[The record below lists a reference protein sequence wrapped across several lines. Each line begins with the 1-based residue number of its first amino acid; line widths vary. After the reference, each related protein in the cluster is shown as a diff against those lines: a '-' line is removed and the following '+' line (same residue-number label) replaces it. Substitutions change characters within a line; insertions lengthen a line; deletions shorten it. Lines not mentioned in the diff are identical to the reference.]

1 MTTNSDV
8 NQLEL
13 DPALV
18 AEVIA
23 NVKKELARLGLKPI
37 ADADRARFAR
47 VSPAALAA
55 YEAIAALA
63 EQRPDIIPN
72 GVCDPAFMRGDLSDY
87 NLLDLLHALLL
98 GQLALVED
106 NRAAAMSD
114 IVREGNAGYA
124 IASRVA
130 ERDMDI
136 KAAIE
141 PLEKH
146 FRTNR
151 RGRR

>member
-23 NVKKELARLGLKPI
+23 NVKAELARLGLKPI
-37 ADADRARFAR
+37 ADADRASFAR
-47 VSPAALAA
+47 VSPEALVA

-87 NLLDLLHALLL
+87 NLLDLLHALLIA
-98 GQLALVED
+98 QLALVAD

-124 IASRVA
+124 IAARVA
-130 ERDMDI
+130 ERDMEI
-136 KAAIE
+136 NAAIE
-141 PLEKH
+141 PLKKH
-146 FRTNR
+146 FKAT
-151 RGRR
+151 RGRRR